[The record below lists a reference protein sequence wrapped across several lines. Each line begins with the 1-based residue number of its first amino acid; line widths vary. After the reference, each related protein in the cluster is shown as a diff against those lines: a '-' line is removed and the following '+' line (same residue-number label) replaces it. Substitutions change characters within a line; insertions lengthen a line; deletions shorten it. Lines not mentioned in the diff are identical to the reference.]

1 MTTPN
6 PNPNPRRIMV
16 VDDTPENLRLLEEVL
31 RREGHLVFTLPT
43 GAMALKAAEKNPP
56 DLILLDVAMP
66 RLGGIEVC
74 RRLKAIPQLAEI
86 PVIFLSALTDTE
98 HRLKGFQVG
107 GVDYIAKP
115 VELEEVLARVRTHL
129 RLRELQREVVDRNH
143 DLELAVERLKSA
155 NKELEAFAYSVS
167 HDLRA
172 PLRNLESLGRILEED
187 SWRRLGPDGRD
198 VVTLIRAKVRQMDVL
213 IEDLLAFS
221 TACQRPLEWEL
232 VDLQEIA
239 RGVYQELGPALQ
251 GRDVDFRLNRMPVVR
266 GDPTLLRLVFMNLI
280 ANALKF
286 SRQRPRT
293 ELEVGGRTDRGEHVI
308 HVSDNGAGFDMKF
321 AHKLFTVFQRLHNAT
336 EFEGTG
342 IGLALVQRVI
352 HRHGG
357 RVWAEGKVNEGA
369 TFYFTVPC
377 TRPA

>member
-1 MTTPN
+1 MTT

-239 RGVYQELGPALQ
+239 RSVYQELGPALQ

>member
-1 MTTPN
+1 MKETTT
-6 PNPNPRRIMV
+6 NPRRIMV
-16 VDDTPENLRLLEEVL
+16 VDDTPENLRLLDDVL
-31 RREGHLVFTLPT
+31 RREGHLVFTLPS
-43 GAMALKAAEKNPP
+43 GAMALKAAEKHPP

-66 RLGGIEVC
+66 RLSGIEVC
-74 RRLKAIPQLAEI
+74 RRLKANPQLADI

-107 GVDYIAKP
+107 GVDYIGKP

-129 RLRELQREVVDRNH
+129 RLRDLQRQVTDRNR
-143 DLELAVERLKSA
+143 DLELAVERLQSA
-155 NKELEAFAYSVS
+155 NKELESFAYSVS

-198 VVTLIRAKVRQMDVL
+198 VVNLIRAKVRQMDVL

-221 TACQRPLEWEL
+221 TACQRPLAAEQ

-251 GRDVDFRLNRMPVVR
+251 GRDVDFRLNRMPSVR

-286 SRQRPRT
+286 SRQRVRA
-293 ELEVGGRTDRGEHVI
+293 ELEIGGRTDRGEHVI

-321 AHKLFTVFQRLHNAT
+321 ANKLFTVFQRLHNAA

-342 IGLALVQRVI
+342 IGLALVQRII

-369 TFYFTVPC
+369 TFHFTLPC
-377 TRPA
+377 GGPA

>member
-6 PNPNPRRIMV
+6 PNSRRIMV

-66 RLGGIEVC
+66 RIGGIEVC

>member
-1 MTTPN
+1 MTT

-66 RLGGIEVC
+66 RIGGIEVC